1 MATVTT
7 RVKAA
12 VRKWGQNG
20 PTQAQPKIILDTVIS
35 TVNRPENLDDL
46 RIKLNQEFKQGDGTP
61 EKGFPLTTDDWT
73 ALWSKPKKVTKVV
86 ELRDR
91 VYERVTT

>member
-12 VRKWGQNG
+12 VRRWGQDG
-20 PTQAQPKIILDTVIS
+20 PKRPQPPILLVTVIS
-35 TVNRPENLDDL
+35 TVNRLENLDDL
-46 RIKLNQEFKQGDGTP
+46 RIKLNQEFKKADGTP
-61 EKGFPLTTDDWT
+61 EKGFPLSTDDWT
-73 ALWSKPKKVTKVV
+73 DLWSKPKKVTKVE

-91 VYERVTT
+91 VYERVTA